1 MLWICFII
9 KEYNIKVEFKS
20 GKIHSFFIY
29 ISLTLK
35 VVEGKK
41 FLLFFTIPLINF
53 NNNLYAIMRYILY
66 LHRLSPYFILII
78 LINCKSEI
86 SFKEGELFS
95 NEVADFNFELSPDQI
110 FSDISDLDFAYT
122 QVFSQEQENG
132 LQVFCLLW

>member
-1 MLWICFII
+1 
-9 KEYNIKVEFKS
+9 
-20 GKIHSFFIY
+20 
-29 ISLTLK
+29 
-35 VVEGKK
+35 
-41 FLLFFTIPLINF
+41 
-53 NNNLYAIMRYILY
+53 MRYILY
-66 LHRLSPYFILII
+66 FHRLSPYLCMIV

-110 FSDISDLDFAYT
+110 FSGISDLDFAYT